1 MDFVK
6 RNYMYREDDDL
17 QFLSLCTHKQLTP
30 LVKYLTKDKT
40 GKLRTTETLTT
51 NPRFKKNKHDLAL
64 VWQEICAE
72 LQTFGNSTVMNL
84 ITGKGGT
91 YLNLLQYTARSI
103 GCSVSAKDKDSALA
117 IEKAIVAKVMKLQLD
132 KMTQADRSAFVER
145 MSKDYQCKIDNALD
159 WSSKDFAIVSRV
171 LASAFGGAAVGAAL
185 LPRVLMTYSP
195 MGVLGGIFSIFADA
209 PNVNVTLPCV
219 IHIAMLREL
228 RRNDN
233 PFK

>member
-6 RNYMYREDDDL
+6 RNYLYREDDDL
-17 QFLSLCTHKQLTP
+17 QFLSLCSHKQLTP

-40 GKLRTTETLTT
+40 GNLRTTETLTT
-51 NPRFKKNKHDLAL
+51 NPRFKKNKHDLTL
-64 VWQEICAE
+64 VWKEICAE
-72 LQTFGNSTVMNL
+72 LQTFGNSTVLNL
-84 ITGKGGT
+84 LTGKGET
-91 YLNLLQYTARSI
+91 YRNLLQYTARSI
-103 GCSVSAKDKDSALA
+103 GCSVAAKDSALV

-132 KMTQADRSAFVER
+132 KMTQADRSAFVDR

-159 WSSKDFAIVSRV
+159 WSSRDFAIVSRV

-185 LPRVLMTYSP
+185 LPRVLMISSP
-195 MGVLGGIFSIFADA
+195 MGVLSGIFGAFVDA